1 MKEEAIKTTPETEKE
16 PTIQEKIDSLKAQ
29 QEQAKEMFLKCQ
41 GAIEVLETL
50 K

>member
-1 MKEEAIKTTPETEKE
+1 MKTEAIKTPETEKE

-41 GAIEVLETL
+41 GGIEILESL